1 MENQTVITIKD
12 IEHSYHQNG
21 NFKLKIKELNLYRG
35 GITTILGRSG
45 SGKSTFLDII
55 SFILPPLKTSKYEIE
70 YSFDLSS
77 GAPVSYSALW
87 KNERLLNNIKKN
99 KLGYIFQ
106 HSFFLPELDLNENL
120 RIPMVLKGIPAV
132 KQKNR
137 LIDLLNLDLFID
149 IERKTGKELAWE
161 CSGGQLQRLS
171 LLRAISHDPELL
183 FLDEPTGDL
192 DSASAEAVFLFLRK
206 WCKQMPERS
215 IIMVT
220 HDINLASKYADHILI
235 LNNSNNLPENNIFK
249 RHGDNKWLNTPG
261 EIIEGDGIIDHV
273 KEIYNKSV

>member
-1 MENQTVITIKD
+1 MEDQALITINR
-12 IEHSYHQNG
+12 IEHSYQHSS
-21 NFKLKIKELNLYRG
+21 NFKLEIRG
-35 GITTILGRSG
+35 LQLFKGSITTILGRSG

-55 SFILPPLKTSKYEIE
+55 SFILSPLPASTYEIE
-70 YSFDLSS
+70 YAFNTVNT
-77 GAPVSYSALW
+77 PVSYSFLW

-106 HSFFLPELDLNENL
+106 RSFFLPEVNLKENI
-120 RIPMVLKGIPAV
+120 RIPMILKGISTDE
-132 KQKNR
+132 QKNK
-137 LIDLLNLDLFID
+137 LAGLFDLDLFID
-149 IERKTGKELAWE
+149 KEKKTGNELAWE

-192 DSASAEAVFLFLRK
+192 DSTSAEAVFSFLRN
-206 WCKQMPERS
+206 WCKQSADRS

-235 LNNSNNLPENNIFK
+235 LDNSNSLPESNIFK
-249 RHGDNKWLNTPG
+249 RSGKQDWLNKGGQAITEDG
-261 EIIEGDGIIDHV
+261 MIEFV
-273 KEIYNKSV
+273 KNIYNKSI